1 MKNFHLKGIYKRS
14 FLIAALACCTAI
26 FAHAQAPAKPK
37 TKTTTSAKAPAK
49 TKATATDSTAKTTAA
64 APAATTTPKTTA
76 GILETFFKKY
86 KDDGT
91 SAAIDYLFGTN
102 KYFTNTAGITQ
113 LKSKLDSLRQGIGTY
128 LGRDLIAQRQASNSL
143 VSYSYLVKHEI
154 QPIRFTFMFYK
165 AQNEWALYR
174 FKYDDQMD
182 AELEEAGK
190 INSKHP

>member
-1 MKNFHLKGIYKRS
+1 MKNFALKNIFKTS
-14 FLIAALACCTAI
+14 FLIAALVCCTGMY
-26 FAHAQAPAKPK
+26 AHAQTPAKPK
-37 TKTTTSAKAPAK
+37 AKPAATTKAPAK
-49 TKATATDSTAKTTAA
+49 TKAAATDTTTKATTTAA
-64 APAATTTPKTTA
+64 APATTSTKTAA

-102 KYFTNTAGITQ
+102 KYFTNTAGLNQ

-143 VSYSYLVKHEI
+143 ISYSYLVKHEI

-182 AELEEAGK
+182 AELEEAGR
-190 INSKHP
+190 INSKH